1 MLSSIAGLVMFSI
14 ISVANA
20 DHHLGK
26 EGKYSGT
33 IGFSTKSE
41 SVTAISENHLF
52 VVGIGTFDEPRINL
66 GAIRSESE
74 MITTLGDLKGLH

>member
-1 MLSSIAGLVMFSI
+1 MLSSIAGLAMFSI

-33 IGFSTKSE
+33 IGFPTKSE

-52 VVGIGTFDEPRINL
+52 VVGEYPGTSTNSYGTGFRHNS
-66 GAIRSESE
+66 A
-74 MITTLGDLKGLH
+74 